1 MLIAEYSY
9 LIVLLVNLW
18 SIMEKIVK
26 FKVGDTIIPI
36 DTFRVK
42 FTVVGTDRDE
52 YILKNEYRDR
62 NDKISI
68 YDIDRWYKLDQTSI
82 NEREMKKLLGVN

>member
-1 MLIAEYSY
+1 
-9 LIVLLVNLW
+9 
-18 SIMEKIVK
+18 MEKIVK